1 MNIGITLRAN
11 RSGFLLASAALA
23 IGLAGCGGDAEV
35 EPTSAGEAW
44 GQAAEPS
51 STPVVSGAELRIGGI
66 SFEPPQAIP
75 GQPLSVD
82 VETGRGV
89 ALAYSWR
96 ADGRRMAADGPTI
109 VVPSDLVR
117 GDRLEVEVV
126 ATDDARVSEPE
137 VASVVVGN
145 RAPRIEQLTI
155 RIVEGEEGSLG
166 HWVADPEATD
176 PDEDD
181 IEFRYEWRVDG
192 GDVVSGSDRLSRDDW
207 KRGARIELVAW
218 ASDGEK
224 EGLPLASAPFE
235 IGNSPPD
242 IVSRP
247 PGIDASGR
255 FVYQVEARDRDGDRG
270 LRYSLV
276 DGPTAMSIDPFSG
289 ELTWKATLAD
299 AGEHFVEIEVDDRR
313 GGATR
318 QRFFVNV
325 QVDAPPA
332 ARAN

>member
-1 MNIGITLRAN
+1 M
-11 RSGFLLASAALA
+11 AAPGELHHL
-23 IGLAGCGGDAEV
+23 GGGGAGCRRELHAADHARDLLQPLITGDGPHAAVGTVIDDLLVHPEMRVSVHGDLCEVGDAED
-35 EPTSAGEAW
+35 
-44 GQAAEPS
+44 
-51 STPVVSGAELRIGGI
+51 L
-66 SFEPPQAIP
+66 
-75 GQPLSVD
+75 
-82 VETGRGV
+82 
-89 ALAYSWR
+89 
-96 ADGRRMAADGPTI
+96 